1 MINNTVLNKVRVKSF
16 IIECANGNSPT
27 PAPDLSSDG
36 WNTERAFRL
45 LGGRKFTQVS
55 DELLEEIDVQVRK
68 LINERVCGKTQTG
81 KMVR

>member
-1 MINNTVLNKVRVKSF
+1 MMNNTVLNKVRVKNF

-27 PAPDLSSDG
+27 PVGGTDG
-36 WNTERAFRL
+36 WNTERAMRL

-55 DELLEEIDVQVRK
+55 DELLEEIDTQVRK
-68 LINERVCGKTQTG
+68 LINERVCGKNQTG

>member
-1 MINNTVLNKVRVKSF
+1 MMNNTVLNKVRVKSF

-27 PAPDLSSDG
+27 PATNTDG
-36 WNTERAFRL
+36 WNTERAMRL

-55 DELLEEIDVQVRK
+55 DELLEEIDGAVRK

>member
-1 MINNTVLNKVRVKSF
+1 MMNNTVLNKVRVKSF

-27 PAPDLSSDG
+27 PVMNTDG
-36 WNTERAFRL
+36 WNTERAMRL

>member
-1 MINNTVLNKVRVKSF
+1 MMNNTVLNKVRVKSF

-27 PAPDLSSDG
+27 PVTNTDG
-36 WNTERAFRL
+36 WNTERAMRL

-55 DELLEEIDVQVRK
+55 DELLEEIDVAVRK

>member
-1 MINNTVLNKVRVKSF
+1 MNNTVLNKVRVKSF

-27 PAPDLSSDG
+27 PVMNTDG
-36 WNTERAFRL
+36 WNTERAMRL

>member
-1 MINNTVLNKVRVKSF
+1 MMNNTVLNKVRVKSF

-27 PAPDLSSDG
+27 PVMNTDG
-36 WNTERAFRL
+36 WNTERAMRL

-55 DELLEEIDVQVRK
+55 DELLEEIDVAVRK